1 MRLKMPYGISNFEE
15 LITEN
20 YYYVDKTMY
29 IEKLEKNSKIIYTR
43 PRRFGKSMLTSML
56 AYYYSINEAENFEK
70 IFKGL
75 YVYDHPTPYKNKY
88 YVLQFNFSGIE
99 TGSEVSI
106 EEMHRQF
113 SELIYSGVMN
123 CITRYKFQFE
133 IEKNNNAAGIL
144 REFLMKFNQLEK
156 ENKIYIMIDEYD
168 HFTNGILKGDAKKFL
183 TVLGA
188 SGFVRSFYEV
198 IKENLE
204 SLNPPIERFFATGVA
219 PVTLDSL
226 TSGFN
231 IATKIT
237 NNPIFTSMCGLTE
250 EEVKYAIKESG
261 VPNPEETFEKMQKN
275 YDGYIFNKFDQTH
288 LFNTTLVMYYL
299 NSLQMIGMPPENLVD
314 SNLAAT
320 GSKIENIASLI
331 NKDANYKVLDELLM
345 DGEIDGNIVDSFEL
359 ENHFD
364 KNDFLSMLFYN
375 GYITIK
381 SVGVR
386 SKLKIPNYVT
396 EILYASYFL
405 KLVDRHDKY
414 RIDTSEIEEGMQE
427 LAEDGKIEKITSKV
441 QEFLYHCSVRDRE
454 NFNEMNLKHVFSMI
468 LAFTTQYVV
477 YAEYPAGQGFVDM
490 YIAKAANSLA
500 TYEAVVELKYLNKEK
515 ARRFNFKKSIK
526 EAREQLERYLEDK
539 RMKEKENLK
548 KFVIVFEGFDKF
560 YVEEL

>member
-1 MRLKMPYGISNFEE
+1 MGKRVPYGRVDLKSVREDGMLYI
-15 LITEN
+15 
-20 YYYVDKTMY
+20 DKTMY
-29 IEKLEKNSKIIYTR
+29 LEKLEQNNILIYTR

-56 AYYYSINEAENFEK
+56 AYYYSINEKENFEK

-75 YVYDHPTPYKNKY
+75 YVYDNPTPYKNKY

-106 EEMHRQF
+106 EEMNRQF
-113 SELIYSGVMN
+113 SELIYVGIEN
-123 CITRYKFQFE
+123 CITRYKFGIE
-133 IEKNNNAAGIL
+133 INKNNNAAGIL

-168 HFTNGILKGDAKKFL
+168 HFTNGILKDDARKFL
-183 TVLGA
+183 KVLGS
-188 SGFVRSFYEV
+188 SGFVRAFYEV

-204 SLNPPIERFFATGVA
+204 SLNPPIGRFFATGVA

-237 NNPIFTSMCGLTE
+237 NNPLFTAMCGLTE

-261 VPNPEETFEKMQKN
+261 VPNPEETFNKMLEN

-299 NSLQMIGMPPENLVD
+299 NSLQMIGLPPENLVD

-345 DGEIDGNIVDSFEL
+345 DGEIEGNIVDSFEL

-375 GYITIK
+375 GYITIG
-381 SVGVR
+381 SVGIR
-386 SKLKIPNYVT
+386 NKL
-396 EILYASYFL
+396 
-405 KLVDRHDKY
+405 
-414 RIDTSEIEEGMQE
+414 
-427 LAEDGKIEKITSKV
+427 
-441 QEFLYHCSVRDRE
+441 
-454 NFNEMNLKHVFSMI
+454 
-468 LAFTTQYVV
+468 
-477 YAEYPAGQGFVDM
+477 
-490 YIAKAANSLA
+490 
-500 TYEAVVELKYLNKEK
+500 
-515 ARRFNFKKSIK
+515 
-526 EAREQLERYLEDK
+526 
-539 RMKEKENLK
+539 
-548 KFVIVFEGFDKF
+548 
-560 YVEEL
+560 